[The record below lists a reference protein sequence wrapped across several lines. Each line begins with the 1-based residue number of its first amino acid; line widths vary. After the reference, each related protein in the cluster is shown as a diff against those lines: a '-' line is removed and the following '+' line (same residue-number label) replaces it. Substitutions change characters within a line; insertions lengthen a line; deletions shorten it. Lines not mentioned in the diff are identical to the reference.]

1 MQHQDVRSAV
11 TAQFY
16 RSLAESGVQ
25 ISAIPQV
32 ELQAMVNALA
42 DGLIAGLAAL
52 EDEDAAAARGVA
64 ASRMTPAGLAASS
77 ADEVHEETMLWGGR
91 PYLSIGTRY
100 ELTSQ
105 RLRIIR
111 GIFGRDFQEIE
122 LVRVRDTS
130 VSQHLGERA
139 LDIGDVT
146 VLSNDPQQPEVVL
159 RNIKD
164 PIEVREL
171 IRTATLTEKKRRNL
185 AYREEM

>member
-1 MQHQDVRSAV
+1 MTAAALSADDDD
-11 TAQFY
+11 
-16 RSLAESGVQ
+16 AES
-25 ISAIPQV
+25 
-32 ELQAMVNALA
+32 L
-42 DGLIAGLAAL
+42 
-52 EDEDAAAARGVA
+52 
-64 ASRMTPAGLAASS
+64 
-77 ADEVHEETMLWGGR
+77 LWSGR

-111 GIFGRDFQEIE
+111 GIFGRDFEETE

-146 VLSNDPQQPEVVL
+146 VVSNDPQQPQIVL

-164 PIEVREL
+164 PVEVREI
-171 IRTATLTEKKRRNL
+171 IRKATLLEKERRNL

>member
-1 MQHQDVRSAV
+1 
-11 TAQFY
+11 
-16 RSLAESGVQ
+16 
-25 ISAIPQV
+25 
-32 ELQAMVNALA
+32 
-42 DGLIAGLAAL
+42 
-52 EDEDAAAARGVA
+52 
-64 ASRMTPAGLAASS
+64 
-77 ADEVHEETMLWGGR
+77 MLWSGR

>member
-1 MQHQDVRSAV
+1 MQQKEVRSVV

-16 RSLAESGVQ
+16 QSLAESGVEVT
-25 ISAIPQV
+25 AIPQAQ
-32 ELQAMVNALA
+32 LQAMVNALA

-52 EDEDAAAARGVA
+52 DDDDAARGRGA
-64 ASRMTPAGLAASS
+64 GTPAGMMVAADLS
-77 ADEVHEETMLWGGR
+77 ADDDSDEALLWAGR
-91 PYLSIGTRY
+91 PYISIGTRY

-111 GIFGRDFQEIE
+111 GIFGRDFEEVE

-146 VLSNDPQQPEVVL
+146 VVSNDPQQPEIVL

-164 PIEVREL
+164 PIEVREI
-171 IRTATLTEKKRRNL
+171 IRKATLTEKQRRNL

>member
-1 MQHQDVRSAV
+1 MQQKEIRSIV

-16 RSLAESGVQ
+16 QSLAESGVEVT
-25 ISAIPQV
+25 AIPQAQM
-32 ELQAMVNALA
+32 QAMVNALA

-52 EDEDAAAARGVA
+52 DDAEAARSRGAGGPAGMTVAAA
-64 ASRMTPAGLAASS
+64 LS
-77 ADEVHEETMLWGGR
+77 ADDDDAESLLWSGR

-111 GIFGRDFQEIE
+111 GIFGRDFEETE

-146 VLSNDPQQPEVVL
+146 VVSNDPQQPQIVL

-164 PIEVREL
+164 PVEVREI
-171 IRTATLTEKKRRNL
+171 IRKATLIEKERRNL